1 MRLIGQLGGLLR
13 TVPLT
18 SELIRLSSPAS
29 TVEAITLANLLD
41 LSPGFSPDSGL
52 IIEFKIDL

>member
-1 MRLIGQLGGLLR
+1 M
-13 TVPLT
+13 
-18 SELIRLSSPAS
+18 RLSSPAR

-52 IIEFKIDL
+52 IIEAKIDL